1 MGSSA
6 GFFKVICVDPFATA
20 CKCSAMPQMFDD
32 VGEIV
37 EEALRRVGKRV
48 VLALP
53 LGIGKPNLIAN
64 EFFRRARADATLD
77 LTIFTALSL
86 RKPTGSSPLEKAFI
100 EPLAARVFGNYPDLD
115 YLSAMRRNDV
125 PANVRVI
132 EFFFEPGSQLNSPH
146 AQSHYLCANYT
157 HVARE
162 LLARGV
168 NVIAHVVAKRMV
180 GGNTEIS
187 LGSNA
192 DVTVDLLPEVAKLR
206 AAGSPVVLLGQVH
219 REMPFMLGAAHL
231 HAESFDLLLDHSR
244 YDYDLFAPPN
254 PSLSTVDHAIGL
266 HASALVRDGG
276 TLQIGIGEL
285 GDSIV
290 YSLLLRHQQ
299 NEAWRQALIDAG
311 TERSGALIDSDGG
324 RAPFN
329 TGLFGATE
337 MFVDQMLDLYRAGI
351 LRRRVYDYLP
361 LQRALAANGSST
373 RVDEAL
379 LEAMLAAGAG
389 PVLSEVDVAALKAA
403 GVLRGET
410 RFDKG
415 CIVSP
420 DGVRIEANLG
430 SASARAALARECLGL
445 SLQGGTV
452 MHAGFLLGPR
462 SFYSALSA
470 LPENERRLF
479 DMRGVGYINQLYGD
493 DSTLRVAQRSHA
505 RFVNTT
511 MMLTTLGAAVS
522 DGLADGRVVSGVG
535 GQYNFVAMAHAL
547 PGARSVLCVRSTRRK
562 DGKLSSNIVTSYGHT
577 TIPRHLRDIAVT
589 EYGIADL
596 RGRTDSECVAAML
609 NIADS
614 RFQDAL
620 LAEARRA
627 NKIDAGYRIAEQ
639 YRVNTP
645 ERLEEAFA
653 AQRRAGLFSEYPFGT
668 DLTRE
673 EIELAR
679 ALRWLKENTSG
690 NGARLR
696 TVLRALF
703 VKPRDSERPSL
714 ARLQLDAPHDFST
727 RLTAKL
733 VRLGLRATAD
743 RSRTPSP

>member
-1 MGSSA
+1 
-6 GFFKVICVDPFATA
+6 
-20 CKCSAMPQMFDD
+20 MPQMFDD
-32 VGEIV
+32 VGEV
-37 EEALRRVGKRV
+37 VDEALRRVGRRV

-100 EPLAARVFGNYPDLD
+100 DPLAARVFGDYPDLD
-115 YLSAMRRNDV
+115 YLSAVRRDDV

-132 EFFFEPGSQLNSPH
+132 EFFFEPGSQLQSTH

-168 NVIAHVVAKRMV
+168 NVIAHVVARRFS
-180 GGNTEIS
+180 GGNIEIS
-187 LGSNA
+187 LGSNP

-206 AAGSPVVLLGQVH
+206 AAGTPVVVLGQVH
-219 REMPFMLGAAHL
+219 REMPFMLGAAVL
-231 HAESFDLLLDHSR
+231 PADTFDLLLDHSR

-266 HASALVRDGG
+266 HASSLVRDAG

-299 NEAWRQALIDAG
+299 NEAWRRALVDAG
-311 TERSGALIDSDGG
+311 TERNAGLIDTAGG
-324 RAPFN
+324 RTPFA

-361 LQRALAANGSST
+361 LQRALAANGSSP
-373 RVDEAL
+373 RVDESL
-379 LEAMLAAGAG
+379 LEAMHAAGAG
-389 PVLSEVDVAALKAA
+389 PILDEAAVEALKAA
-403 GVLRGET
+403 GVFRGET
-410 RFDKG
+410 RFERG
-415 CIVSP
+415 AIVSP
-420 DGVRIEANLG
+420 DGVRIEPDIGN
-430 SASARAALARECLGL
+430 ARARAMLAKECLGL
-445 SLQGGTV
+445 ELQGGTV

-462 SFYSALSA
+462 SFYAALCA

-479 DMRGVGYINQLYGD
+479 DMRGVGFINQLYGPD
-493 DSTLRVAQRSHA
+493 QDLRIAQRSHA
-505 RFVNTT
+505 RFVNTA

-547 PGARSVLCVRSTRRK
+547 PGARSVLCARATRRK
-562 DGKLSSNIVTSYGHT
+562 DGRLSSNIVTSYGHI

-596 RGRTDSECVAAML
+596 RGRTDAECIAAML

-620 LAEARRA
+620 LAEAKRA
-627 NKIDAGYRIAEQ
+627 HKIDAGYQVPEQ
-639 YRVNTP
+639 FRHNTP
-645 ERLEEAFA
+645 QALEESFA

-668 DLTRE
+668 DLTRQ
-673 EIELAR
+673 EIDLAR
-679 ALRWLKENTSG
+679 ALRWLKENTG
-690 NGARLR
+690 GKGARLK
-696 TVLRALF
+696 TMARALF
-703 VKPRDSERPSL
+703 VGPRANEDPCL
-714 ARLQLDAPHDFST
+714 ARLQLDAPADFKT

-733 VRLGLRATAD
+733 VRLALRETATSA
-743 RSRTPSP
+743 

>member
-1 MGSSA
+1 
-6 GFFKVICVDPFATA
+6 
-20 CKCSAMPQMFDD
+20 MPQMFDD

-64 EFFRRARADATLD
+64 EFFRRARGDVTLD

-100 EPLAARVFGNYPDLD
+100 DPLAARVFGNYPDLD
-115 YLSAMRRNDV
+115 YLAAIRRNDV
-125 PANVRVI
+125 PPNVRII
-132 EFFFEPGSQLNSPH
+132 EFFFEPGSQLHSVH

-168 NVIAHVVAKRMV
+168 NVIAHVVAKRVV

-187 LGSNA
+187 LGSNP

-206 AAGSPVVLLGQVH
+206 AAGTPVVMLGQVH
-219 REMPFMLGAAHL
+219 REMPFMLGAASL
-231 HAESFDLLLDHSR
+231 PAEDFDLLLDHSR

-266 HASALVRDGG
+266 HASSLVRDGG

-299 NEAWRQALIDAG
+299 NEAWRRALVDAG
-311 TERSGALIDSDGG
+311 TERSAGLIDSVGG
-324 RAPFN
+324 RAPF
-329 TGLFGATE
+329 TAGLFGATE

-361 LQRALAANGSST
+361 LQRTLATNGSIT
-373 RVDEAL
+373 RIDESL
-379 LEAMLAAGAG
+379 LEALLAAGAG
-389 PVLSEVDVAALKAA
+389 PVLTASDVAALRNS
-403 GVLRGET
+403 GVLRSET
-410 RFDKG
+410 RFEDG
-415 CIVSP
+415 NIISP
-420 DGVRIEANLG
+420 DGLAIEANLG
-430 SASARAALARECLGL
+430 NSKARAALARECLGL
-445 SLQGGTV
+445 HLQGGTV

-462 SFYSALSA
+462 SFYSALCA

-493 DSTLRVAQRSHA
+493 DAALRVAQRSHA

-535 GQYNFVAMAHAL
+535 GQYNFVTMAHAL

-562 DGKLSSNIVTSYGHT
+562 DGKLGSNIVTSYGHT

-609 NIADS
+609 NVADS

-627 NKIDAGYRIAEQ
+627 NKIDAGYRIPEQ
-639 YRVNTP
+639 HRRNTP
-645 ERLEEAFA
+645 EALEEAFA
-653 AQRRAGLFSEYPFGT
+653 VQRRAGLFSEYPFGT

-679 ALRWLKENTSG
+679 ALRWLKENTG
-690 NGARLR
+690 GKGARLR
-696 TVLRALF
+696 TIARALF
-703 VKPRDSERPSL
+703 VRPRDSERPCL
-714 ARLQLDAPHDFST
+714 ARLQLDAPGDFSA

-733 VRLGLRATAD
+733 VRLSLRATAD
-743 RSRTPSP
+743 DRPTSQTIAKDP

>member
-1 MGSSA
+1 
-6 GFFKVICVDPFATA
+6 
-20 CKCSAMPQMFDD
+20 MPQMFDD

-64 EFFRRARADATLD
+64 EFFRRARADPSLD

-100 EPLAARVFGNYPDLD
+100 DPLVARVFGDYPDLD
-115 YLSAMRRNDV
+115 YLSAIRRDEV
-125 PANVRVI
+125 PPNVRVI
-132 EFFFEPGSQLNSPH
+132 EFFFEPGSQLASTH
-146 AQSHYLCANYT
+146 AQSHYLCTNYT

-168 NVIAHVVAKRMV
+168 NVIAHVVARRSS
-180 GGNTEIS
+180 GGNPEIS
-187 LGSNA
+187 LGSNP

-206 AAGSPVVLLGQVH
+206 AAGTPVVVLGQVH
-219 REMPFMLGAAHL
+219 REMPFMLGAAVQP
-231 HAESFDLLLDHSR
+231 ADTFDLLLDHSR

-266 HASALVRDGG
+266 HASSLVRDAG

-299 NEAWRQALIDAG
+299 NEAWLRALVDAG
-311 TERSGALIDSDGG
+311 TERNAALIDAVGG
-324 RAPFN
+324 RAPFA

-351 LRRRVYDYLP
+351 LRRRVHDYLP
-361 LQRALAANGSST
+361 LQRALAANGSNP
-373 RVDEAL
+373 RVDESL
-379 LEAMLAAGAG
+379 LETMLAAGAG
-389 PVLSEVDVAALKAA
+389 PVLDASAVEALEAA
-403 GVLRGET
+403 GVFRSDT
-410 RFDKG
+410 RFDRG
-415 CIVSP
+415 AIVSP
-420 DGVRIEANLG
+420 DGARIEPDISKPG
-430 SASARAALARECLGL
+430 IRAQLAKECLGL
-445 SLQGGTV
+445 ELQGGTV
-452 MHAGFLLGPR
+452 MQAGFLLGPR
-462 SFYSALSA
+462 SFYAALCV

-479 DMRGVGYINQLYGD
+479 DMRGVGFINQLYGQD
-493 DSTLRVAQRSHA
+493 QDLRIAQRSHA
-505 RFVNTT
+505 RFVNTA

-535 GQYNFVAMAHAL
+535 GQYNFVSMAHAL
-547 PGARSVLCVRSTRRK
+547 PGARSVLCVRATRRK
-562 DGKLSSNIVTSYGHT
+562 DGKLSSNIVTSYGHV

-596 RGRTDSECVAAML
+596 RGRTDAECIAAML

-614 RFQDAL
+614 RFQNEL
-620 LAEARRA
+620 LAEAKRA
-627 NKIDAGYRIAEQ
+627 HKIDGSYQVPEQ
-639 YRVNTP
+639 FRRNTP
-645 ERLEEAFA
+645 EALEGAFA

-679 ALRWLKENTSG
+679 ALRWLKERTGGTS
-690 NGARLR
+690 ARLK
-696 TVLRALF
+696 TIARALF
-703 VKPRDSERPSL
+703 VRPRTSEEPCL
-714 ARLQLDAPHDFST
+714 ARLQLEAPADFRT

-733 VRLGLRATAD
+733 VRLALRETGVA
-743 RSRTPSP
+743 S